1 MAKIPAKSKE
11 VYIIAEGRIDTPDN
25 AAELLEKGAAVP
37 VNLAYLDN
45 IQNEIEKAV
54 DDFRKKYDEIELSPR
69 YDDMPSERAYQLEQ
83 LKQQLEATIEEKR
96 KQYKE
101 RLAEYKAK
109 AQRDLLN
116 VETVDEATAKKLDA
130 FAAAMAG
137 RLAIGDISALDELAA
152 AVQAMSF
159 AEKSYLTRHLPQFK
173 QAAAGN
179 ESAERKLQS
188 VAGSIIAGNPA
199 AVQLKIIEAKAQST
213 AYDLTYRVLKKT
225 HRGFKSQEVKAGL
238 TNTGIKGAF

>member
-45 IQNEIEKAV
+45 IQNEIERAV
-54 DDFRKKYDEIELSPR
+54 DDFRKKYDEVELSPR

-96 KQYKE
+96 QQYKE

-109 AQRDLLN
+109 AQRELLN
-116 VETVDEATAKKLDA
+116 VETVDETTANKLDA

-137 RLAIGDISALDELAA
+137 RLAVGDISALDELAA
-152 AVQAMSF
+152 AVQVMSS

-179 ESAERKLQS
+179 ESAERMLQS

-199 AVQLKIIEAKAQST
+199 AVQLKIIEAKAQSA
-213 AYDLTYRVLKKT
+213 AYDLTYRILKKT
-225 HRGFKSQEVKAGL
+225 HRGFKPQEVKTGL
-238 TNTGIKGAF
+238 TDTGIKGAF